1 MQALLRLLFQ
11 KGGFVTLVLVEAV
24 CFYVIVSFNTKQGL
38 VWETTY
44 GIAAGNL
51 LEQRRK
57 AMRYSELPQVVDSLM
72 WENAAL
78 RAELLQRK
86 TYSHY
91 TLDTAY
97 SLPID
102 TLPLS
107 RKLPMYSVIPADIVS
122 NSVDKRNNWIALN
135 RGSADGVVRNAAV
148 ISQNGIAG
156 IVRYVDKHYCLAMS
170 VLHQQSR
177 ISAKLDGQLGSLV
190 WTNTKDYTMMQLN
203 DIPKDID
210 PQIGDTVYTSGYS
223 SMFPGNLMIG
233 TVADKSLPPG
243 SNFYAINVKLSQNP
257 GSMKVVYI
265 INELFASTIDSLQNK
280 AINE

>member
-1 MQALLRLLFQ
+1 MRALLQLLFQ

-24 CFYVIVSFNTKQGL
+24 CFYVIVTFNTKQGS
-38 VWETTY
+38 VWENTY
-44 GIAAGNL
+44 GIAAGSL

-57 AMRYSELPQVVDSLM
+57 AVRYSELPQVVDSLM

-78 RAELLQRK
+78 RAELLNRK
-86 TYSHY
+86 QYSHY

-102 TLPLS
+102 TLPTS
-107 RKLPMYSVIPADIVS
+107 RKVPSYSVIPADIIS
-122 NSVDKRNNWIALN
+122 NSTDKRNNWIALN

-156 IVRYVDKHYCLAMS
+156 IVRYVEEHYCLAMS

-190 WTNTKDYTMMQLN
+190 WTDTKDYTTMQLN

-210 PQIGDTVYTSGYS
+210 PKIGDTVYTSGYS
-223 SMFPGNLMIG
+223 NMFPGGLMVG
-233 TVADKSLPPG
+233 TVGSKTLPPG
-243 SNFYAINVKLSQNP
+243 SNFYSINVKLSQNP
-257 GSMKVVYI
+257 GQMKIVYI
-265 INELFASTIDSLQNK
+265 INELFAPVVDSLQNK